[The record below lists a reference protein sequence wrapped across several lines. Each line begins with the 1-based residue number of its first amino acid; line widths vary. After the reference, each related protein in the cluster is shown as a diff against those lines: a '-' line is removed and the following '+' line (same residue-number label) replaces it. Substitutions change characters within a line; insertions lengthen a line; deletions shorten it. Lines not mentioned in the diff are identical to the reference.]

1 MGYEYILLFI
11 LFVLFIIIISLA
23 IYYIL
28 YNSFDT
34 INTNG
39 NIHYMSAEETS
50 KFLKEDRDNYIS
62 NLSTYD
68 LYARNTPSAKKYIE
82 EIQNLAST
90 FTDKDIEL
98 LNNCTSIADDLL
110 RNIKRGDIND
120 IVYAKFINFKDIANI
135 KWVFSK
141 TDSDSEGET
150 CYENGL
156 PHTRKDI
163 IFLSDK
169 VLINDEDEL
178 IKILIHE
185 KIHIYQ
191 RNNSELFKSIIIN
204 MGYIEVTDD
213 MIRGNSELIKQIK
226 YRRSNPDINK
236 KLYKNT
242 STNKILICFYKSDKP
257 SSISDVTG
265 NYYDEHPYETIAY
278 ELSEYIY
285 KKNKIE
291 KYKNI

>member
-1 MGYEYILLFI
+1 MVYEYLLLFL
-11 LFVLFIIIISLA
+11 LFVIFIIFISLI
-23 IYYIL
+23 IYYII
-28 YNSFDT
+28 YYSFD
-34 INTNG
+34 NTNANS
-39 NIHYMSAEETS
+39 NIYYMSADETS
-50 KFLKEDRDNYIS
+50 VFLKEDKDYYIS
-62 NLSTYD
+62 GLSAYD
-68 LYARNTPSAKKYIE
+68 LYARDTSSTIKYLAD
-82 EIQNLAST
+82 IQMLATS

-110 RNIKRGDIND
+110 RNIKSYNIND
-120 IVYAKFINFKDIANI
+120 IAYAKFINFKEIANI

-141 TDSDSEGET
+141 TESGGKLS
-150 CYENGL
+150 YESGL
-156 PHTRKDI
+156 PHTRKNI

-178 IKILIHE
+178 IKVLIHE

-191 RNNSELFKSIIIN
+191 RNNSDLFKSIIIN
-204 MGYIEVTDD
+204 MGYIEVTED
-213 MIRGNSELIKQIK
+213 MIANDSELIRQIK

-242 STNKILICFYKSDKP
+242 ATNKILICFYKSDKP
-257 SSISDVTG
+257 SSISDVSG
-265 NYYDEHPYETIAY
+265 NYYDEHPYEKIAY